1 MQPKQLG
8 PFRIV
13 RVLGRGGM
21 GSVYEAVH
29 LETGEPAAVKVLLT
43 NQGDSEELRE
53 RFAVEID
60 VLKKLRHSNIVRL
73 FGFGEEEDLLY
84 FVMELVSGRTLQQEL
99 RQKRLFRWDEVC
111 KIGLDIAQGLK
122 HAHDRGIIHRDIK
135 PANVMLD
142 RQGAVKLSDF
152 GIAHVFGGSRL
163 TNVNSVVGTLEYMSP
178 EQSQG
183 NPIGPKSDLYALGV
197 VLYTLLVG
205 RTPFPARSLPEL
217 LKKHQSSSPE
227 PLQSVRRDVPESFE
241 AIILELLSIQPEKR
255 PTNAYLLARRLQ
267 SILQAYIGNPETIF
281 VYPISTV
288 PSAPLPVP
296 QNIQES
302 KIASLAEP
310 IASEKS
316 PPQSASVSQ
325 STGNF
330 RSQGDK
336 SEFFNRKSPVPSKIS
351 AHSSLAKN
359 SSSPFKEPA
368 IVSNRD
374 VGEQDVNER
383 DVTPTDLP
391 RSLRQEEDFSVD
403 ADELFTQTETREV
416 SFAHYQFDKKPAP
429 FGILDIWSEYS
440 PYAQSVSPALQAL
453 LLRHNSR
460 THKRHFTKQI
470 KERADEIRRI
480 EMDRGQT
487 QPGELVAIEEQRSF
501 SSQEERNEG
510 EGGGPYARKRKGV
523 EEVNRTTGKRQNG
536 PASRSS
542 PSHYFWGTPQHSK
555 RFSPQSQPRSTPAR
569 SAPVNRFEG
578 EAGLE
583 SKIQSGIRPA
593 PSLSSGVFSDVSRTR
608 QLEEQSSPNPK
619 TQKSSRFTRI
629 EERELG
635 HFSPD
640 ELLSSRPLI
649 SVQTVLTSTALIL
662 IAFFVWYMLQ
672 PVPADVLYERI
683 LTRINNDGETDSWTG
698 LLQSE
703 RNIESFLTLYP
714 NDSRRSQMDRYVEEL
729 RLYKMQR
736 EFERRVNL
744 MSDSKNLQPVERAYL
759 EALTLARLQP
769 ELALEKFQ
777 AIVELFGSDL
787 QYEQREP
794 VEPDLGSSSHTS
806 KISRP
811 RTVSRNDLC
820 VELARRRWETLQ
832 TQITGMIDEQ
842 KTLLQKRLDK
852 AVELEETDPQRAAE
866 IRRSIII
873 LYQDKPWAHEIVEQL
888 KNN

>member
-53 RFAVEID
+53 RFAVEIG
-60 VLKKLRHSNIVRL
+60 VLKKLRHPNIIRL

-84 FVMELVSGRTLQQEL
+84 FVMELVSGQTLQQEL

-267 SILQAYIGNPETIF
+267 SILQAYIGNPETIL
-281 VYPISTV
+281 VYPISNV

-296 QNIQES
+296 LNAQES
-302 KIASLAEP
+302 KIAPLPES

-316 PPQSASVSQ
+316 LPQPVSVSPL
-325 STGNF
+325 TGNF
-330 RSQGDK
+330 RSQEVK
-336 SEFFNRKSPVPSKIS
+336 SGFFNRDI
-351 AHSSLAKN
+351 
-359 SSSPFKEPA
+359 
-368 IVSNRD
+368 
-374 VGEQDVNER
+374 
-383 DVTPTDLP
+383 TPTSP
-391 RSLRQEEDFSVD
+391 PVSPSQHEDFSVD
-403 ADELFTQTETREV
+403 ADELFTQTETRAQN
-416 SFAHYQFDKKPAP
+416 FAHYKLDKKPAP

-440 PYAQSVSPALQAL
+440 PYAQSVSPSLQAL
-453 LLRHNSR
+453 LLRQKSR

-470 KERADEIRRI
+470 KERANQSRRTHK
-480 EMDRGQT
+480 EQRHSKT
-487 QPGELVAIEEQRSF
+487 SELVAIEGQRS
-501 SSQEERNEG
+501 SLNQEERNGG
-510 EGGGPYARKRKGV
+510 EGGGPYAKK
-523 EEVNRTTGKRQNG
+523 T
-536 PASRSS
+536 
-542 PSHYFWGTPQHSK
+542 
-555 RFSPQSQPRSTPAR
+555 
-569 SAPVNRFEG
+569 SAHVNRFEG
-578 EAGLE
+578 EVGLD
-583 SKIQSGIRPA
+583 SKIQSGIRHA
-593 PSLSSGVFSDVSRTR
+593 PSLSSGVFSDVSRTQ
-608 QLEEQSSPNPK
+608 QLEEQSSSPTTSK

-635 HFSPD
+635 HFSPE
-640 ELLSSRPLI
+640 ELVASRPLI
-649 SVQTVLTSTALIL
+649 SVQTVFTSTSLIL
-662 IAFFVWYMLQ
+662 MSLFFWYMLQ

-683 LTRINNDGETDSWTG
+683 LARINNEGETDFWTR
-698 LLQSE
+698 LSQSE

-714 NDSRRSQMDRYVEEL
+714 NDSRRSQIDRYVEEL

-744 MSDSKNLQPVERAYL
+744 MSDTKNLQPVERAYL

-769 ELALEKFQ
+769 EGALEKFQ
-777 AIVELFGSDL
+777 AIVELFGSDS

-794 VEPDLGSSSHTS
+794 VEPDRDSSSQTS

-832 TQITGMIDEQ
+832 TQITEMIDEQ

-852 AVELEETDPQRAAE
+852 ANELEETDSQRAAE

-873 LYQDKPWAHEIVEQL
+873 LYQDKPWAYEIVEQL
-888 KNN
+888 KSN